1 MSATI
6 ACIAGEEIYR
16 QWQAERLAGTS
27 LGRRDTP
34 FGQSGEILL
43 VEVDG
48 RQFYLLPRY
57 GLGMEKTSPRKIND
71 RANMYALRDLGV
83 RQVLAWGAGGAVTHD
98 VAVGD
103 LVVLSDVI
111 DFTYLRGKTF
121 FEDNPLG
128 YLRQFPV
135 FCPTLRRTIAEVL
148 YEMKLVYHH
157 SGTVAVREGPRLET
171 PAEVKM
177 LATVGA
183 EIVSHT
189 FVPEVFLAREL
200 EMCYAGVC
208 YAVKYAETGSRY
220 RPFATGKLFGGTNQ
234 PSDDDRLAGVVASMS
249 QIVANL
255 SRHLDSA
262 ESICECQRSLQPFRR
277 QYGLPDDWRRSFV
290 AE

>member
-16 QWQAERLAGTS
+16 QWQAERLTGRS
-27 LGRRDTP
+27 LGRQETP
-34 FGQSGEILL
+34 FGQSGEVLL
-43 VEVDG
+43 VEVDS
-48 RQFYLLPRY
+48 RQFYLMPRY
-57 GLGMEKTSPRKIND
+57 GMGMMKTSPRLIND
-71 RANMYALRDLGV
+71 RANMYALKDLGV
-83 RQVLAWGAGGAVTHD
+83 RQVLAWGAGGAITHN

-103 LVVLSDVI
+103 MVVVSDVM
-111 DFTYLRGKTF
+111 DFTHLRERTF

-135 FCPTLRRTIAEVL
+135 FCPTLRRAISEVL
-148 YEMKLVYHH
+148 HEMKLVHH
-157 SGTVAVREGPRLET
+157 TSGVVAVREGPRLET

-183 EIVSHT
+183 EVVSHA

-200 EMCYAGVC
+200 ELCYAGIC

-220 RPFATGKLFGGTNQ
+220 RPFAAGELFGGITQ
-234 PSDDDRLAGVVASMS
+234 ASDADRLAGVVASMS

-255 SRHLDSA
+255 AGHLDSA
-262 ESICECQRSLQPFRR
+262 EGICECDRSMDPLRR
-277 QYGLPDDWRRSFV
+277 QYDLPEDWRRWFPQR
-290 AE
+290 